1 MAGTVSGEASAQN
14 SGLRFPSVPARR
26 ATKDDAATIA
36 GALASA
42 FGEDPVFRWMSAV
55 DDCERRTLPFWRNVA
70 RSGLRHDDHE
80 IYVSDDGHTAAVWR
94 GIDNWKV
101 PMLELVRSAPSMLFT
116 LRTRLPLAMQLLSTM
131 EKQHPTEPHY
141 YLEFLGT
148 RRGHQNRGG
157 GTAVLQPMLDRCDAE
172 GVPAYLESSNAR
184 NVPFYARHGFVERG
198 TVTAPKGGP
207 TLTLMWRE
215 PRG

>member
-1 MAGTVSGEASAQN
+1 VATQRV
-14 SGLRFPSVPARR
+14 ARR

-42 FGEDPVFRWMSAV
+42 FGDDPVFRWMSAME
-55 DDCERRTLPFWRNVA
+55 DCERRTLPFWRNVA
-70 RSGLRHDDHE
+70 GTGLRHDDHE
-80 IYVSDDGHTAAVWR
+80 IYVTDDGHSAAVWR
-94 GIDNWKV
+94 GIDKWKV
-101 PMLELVRSAPSMLFT
+101 PMLELVRSAPAMLFT
-116 LRTRLPLAMQLLSTM
+116 LRTRLPLAMKLLSTM

-148 RRGHQNRGG
+148 RRGQQSKGG
-157 GTAVLQPMLDRCDAE
+157 GTSVLQPMLDRCDTE
-172 GVPAYLESSNAR
+172 GVPAYLESSNPR
-184 NVPFYARHGFVERG
+184 NIPFYARHGFVETG

-207 TLTLMWRE
+207 TLTLMWRD